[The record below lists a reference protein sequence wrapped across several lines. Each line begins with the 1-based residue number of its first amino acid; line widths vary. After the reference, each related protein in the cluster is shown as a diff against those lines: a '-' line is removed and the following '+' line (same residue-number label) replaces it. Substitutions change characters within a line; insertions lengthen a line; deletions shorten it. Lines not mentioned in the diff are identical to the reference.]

1 MRRTLLKAMCT
12 GQWSRYE
19 LWLGLRMVGML
30 LLLPLLQRAL
40 TLPTLLH
47 LLDAR
52 TVSPARITVS
62 RLCALLDGVL
72 QQHSALLRPTCVKK
86 SLILF
91 RHLRRWG
98 YPVQIHFGVVK
109 HVWSLKEVLCY
120 RVPPWPHLRQA
131 KTGCRL
137 RNWVW
142 RGWRTLRGRLTGVGE
157 VLQTGLEDS

>member
-91 RHLRRWG
+91 HHLRRWG

-109 HVWSLKEVLCY
+109 HGSVLAGHCWLELDGQ
-120 RVPPWPHLRQA
+120 PLAEPADPQQA
-131 KTGCRL
+131 FTVAYSYSGHAPASPR
-137 RNWVW
+137 
-142 RGWRTLRGRLTGVGE
+142 
-157 VLQTGLEDS
+157 D